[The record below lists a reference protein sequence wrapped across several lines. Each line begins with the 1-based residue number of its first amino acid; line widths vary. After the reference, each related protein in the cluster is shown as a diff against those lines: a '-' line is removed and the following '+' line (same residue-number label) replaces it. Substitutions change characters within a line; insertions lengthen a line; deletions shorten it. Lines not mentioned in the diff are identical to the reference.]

1 MIIREIS
8 ENEFTF
14 DVNGYSFHIII
25 GEYINGNY
33 IAIINFGVCFPAA
46 KWTDVKWNYEQMVVS
61 DDDVIAAN
69 ALNIAIAVQK
79 FVEYK
84 GENA

>member
-8 ENEFTF
+8 NNEFTLE
-14 DVNGYSFHIII
+14 VNGVNFHIII

-46 KWTDVKWNYEQMVVS
+46 KWTDIRWNYEQMVVS
-61 DDDVIAAN
+61 DNEIVAAN
-69 ALNIAIAVQK
+69 ALNIVVAVQK
-79 FVEYK
+79 FVEDK
-84 GENA
+84 GENI

>member
-8 ENEFTF
+8 NNEFTL

-46 KWTDVKWNYEQMVVS
+46 KWTDIQWNYEQLKIS
-61 DDDVIAAN
+61 NDKVIAFH
-69 ALNIAIAVQK
+69 ALNIVVAVQK
-79 FVEYK
+79 FVEDK
-84 GENA
+84 GENI